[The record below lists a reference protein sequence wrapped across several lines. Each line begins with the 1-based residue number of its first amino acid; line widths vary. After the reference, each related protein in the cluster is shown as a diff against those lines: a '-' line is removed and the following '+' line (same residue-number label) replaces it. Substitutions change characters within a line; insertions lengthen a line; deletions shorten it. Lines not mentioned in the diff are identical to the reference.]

1 MILDKK
7 NQKITPGNLLL
18 IKNTEDNKVILY
30 RGLVRSIDKESVSL
44 NIDNKF
50 ITVPVK
56 GREVGDALVL
66 DNRKHWAVIED

>member
-18 IKNTEDNKVILY
+18 IKKTENNKVMLY
-30 RGLVRSIDKESVSL
+30 RGLVRSIDKSNVSL

-50 ITVPVK
+50 INIPVV
-56 GREVGDALVL
+56 GREVGDAIIL
-66 DNRKHWAVIED
+66 DTRKHWAVIED